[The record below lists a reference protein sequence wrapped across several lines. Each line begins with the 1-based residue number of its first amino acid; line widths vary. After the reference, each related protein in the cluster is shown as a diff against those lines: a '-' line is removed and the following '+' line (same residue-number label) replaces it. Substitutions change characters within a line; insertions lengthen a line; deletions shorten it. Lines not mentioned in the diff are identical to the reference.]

1 MCWLSYRAVFN
12 TWSACPGF
20 WPGMR
25 TGRTGRDGRTGRT
38 GRTDGRAGRDGR
50 TGRTGRTDGRNTV
63 YSSTGAQNTV
73 YSSTGTEKYSFTA
86 DFFFP
91 GLTHPASCVNAG
103 RGAKGPTVATYDK
116 KLHFLVRE
124 SQNFLDFW
132 SEFWPDFWPDF
143 WPGFWP
149 GFWEGKIQ
157 EIQCTVLPDPKE
169 KYKKF
174 RKFRVSISYRRI
186 SYRMSPPY
194 ENSRNPRKNWQKL
207 TKAMVETYDKKSYD
221 KKSGPWIS

>member
-1 MCWLSYRAVFN
+1 MGAILGVFEAIWRLPRLARYLHPEVPRFSVRSLKFWIVQRYTLSGWNFVGWSCIRSGLWFSTVPPSGYHKDPPKMKLSSGSSCQDVCPDKLSSKQSN
-12 TWSACPGF
+12 TF
-20 WPGMR
+20 K
-25 TGRTGRDGRTGRT
+25 
-38 GRTDGRAGRDGR
+38 
-50 TGRTGRTDGRNTV
+50 
-63 YSSTGAQNTV
+63 ST
-73 YSSTGTEKYSFTA
+73 Y
-86 DFFFP
+86 
-91 GLTHPASCVNAG
+91 
-103 RGAKGPTVATYDK
+103 TVATYDK

-186 SYRMSPPY
+186 SYRASPPY
-194 ENSRNPRKNWQKL
+194 GHR
-207 TKAMVETYDKKSYD
+207 Y
-221 KKSGPWIS
+221 

>member
-1 MCWLSYRAVFN
+1 M
-12 TWSACPGF
+12 
-20 WPGMR
+20 
-25 TGRTGRDGRTGRT
+25 
-38 GRTDGRAGRDGR
+38 
-50 TGRTGRTDGRNTV
+50 
-63 YSSTGAQNTV
+63 
-73 YSSTGTEKYSFTA
+73 
-86 DFFFP
+86 
-91 GLTHPASCVNAG
+91 
-103 RGAKGPTVATYDK
+103 
-116 KLHFLVRE
+116 RE

-194 ENSRNPRKNWQKL
+194 DGLVITRHHEGVERWYCSRMKATSLPDLPIPTRSLNSSNRPKL
-207 TKAMVETYDKKSYD
+207 FRPKILYKTEQSSRLLAFERITRRHEAPFCSTKIVTI
-221 KKSGPWIS
+221 ISTSLQDLV